1 MSKWWDNRW
10 VELACRLLVGGVF
23 VYASLDKILHPTEFA
38 KVVYNYQMLP
48 VPLSNLLAMI
58 LPWLEL
64 FAGLA
69 LIVGVLVTESAL
81 LLSGLLVV
89 FITALSINLYR
100 GLDVD
105 CGCLSLSG
113 GRNIGFL
120 TVVEDVFLLLAA
132 LVVLRRSVS
141 EEAAE
146 DRSLETA

>member
-1 MSKWWDNRW
+1 MKRWIEKPW
-10 VELACRLLVGGVF
+10 VELVCRLVLGAVF
-23 VYASLDKILHPTEFA
+23 VYASIDKILHPVEFA

-81 LLSGLLVV
+81 LTSGLLIV
-89 FITALSINLYR
+89 FIFALSINLYR
-100 GLDVD
+100 GLDVE

-113 GRNIGFL
+113 GRSIGLL

-132 LVVLRRSVS
+132 LVVLRRSGS
-141 EEAAE
+141 GEDPE
-146 DRSLETA
+146 DRSIETA

>member
-1 MSKWWDNRW
+1 

-23 VYASLDKILHPTEFA
+23 LYASLDKILHPTEFA

-89 FITALSINLYR
+89 FIIALSINLYR
-100 GLDVD
+100 GLDVA

-113 GRNIGFL
+113 GRNIGLL

-141 EEAAE
+141 EEATE
-146 DRSLETA
+146 DRSLETS